1 LEKRREENQARKAL
15 LLRME
20 HHLKSGRKL
29 FDDMKEGLG
38 SNDPGCDQ
46 MKNVMGAY
54 ERAFAAMVVCVGK
67 GKNIENFD
75 AEV

>member
-20 HHLKSGRKL
+20 HHLKSGRKQ
-29 FDDMKEGLG
+29 FDDMKEGLE
-38 SNDPGCDQ
+38 SNDPRCDQ

-75 AEV
+75 AEI